1 MAIEFEFWLEV
12 LLAVLLTL
20 TVGYCFAL
28 DRKLRAL
35 RRTQADFER
44 LLAEFTQATEKAE
57 SGVAALRQASGE
69 LVAELDE
76 KLSVG
81 RALGD
86 ELATITQSG
95 NALAERIEVGLLERP
110 PVVETAA
117 AWSGRRREPDAKRSE
132 SERELL
138 EALRQ
143 AR

>member
-35 RRTQADFER
+35 RRTQTDFER
-44 LLAEFTQATEKAE
+44 LLAEFTEATEKAE
-57 SGVAALRQASGE
+57 NGLAALKLASGE

-76 KLSVG
+76 KLTVG

-95 NALAERIEVGLLERP
+95 TALAERIEIGLLERP
-110 PVVETAA
+110 PVVEAA
-117 AWSGRRREPDAKRSE
+117 AWGGTRREPDAGRSE